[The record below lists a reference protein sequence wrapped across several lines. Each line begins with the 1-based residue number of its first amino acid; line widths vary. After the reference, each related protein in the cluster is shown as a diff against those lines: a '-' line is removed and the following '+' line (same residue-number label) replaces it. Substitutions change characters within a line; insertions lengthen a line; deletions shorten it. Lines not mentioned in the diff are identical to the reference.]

1 MTRSMST
8 FWPSESEMALEGV
21 EGEMATA
28 ERMLL
33 AWMRST
39 KSEAESVGTPR
50 QRKLERPF
58 LLLRESRSCSLD
70 GVRTWVGESFDV
82 EGVALASRFRHRLDP
97 LCFQHPRGQ
106 PS

>member
-39 KSEAESVGTPR
+39 KSEAESVGNPK
-50 QRKLERPF
+50 QQSSERPF
-58 LLLRESRSCSLD
+58 LLSRESRSVS
-70 GVRTWVGESFDV
+70 
-82 EGVALASRFRHRLDP
+82 
-97 LCFQHPRGQ
+97 
-106 PS
+106 

>member
-33 AWMRST
+33 AWIRST
-39 KSEAESVGTPR
+39 RSEAESVGTRR
-50 QRKLERPF
+50 QRDSVRTT
-58 LLLRESRSCSLD
+58 LRENRSCPLN
-70 GVRTWVGESFDV
+70 GVRTWVGEGFDV
-82 EGVALASRFRHRLDP
+82 ESVALAARFRHRLDP
-97 LCFQHPRGQ
+97 L
-106 PS
+106 